1 MSYKRY
7 RRRVITSRPRD
18 YQICIHFLSWG
29 DSYIVLKTSDF
40 EIIRE
45 FGENMETASVQR

>member
-7 RRRVITSRPRD
+7 RRRVITSGPRD
-18 YQICIHFLSWG
+18 YQILIHFGSWG
-29 DSYIVLKTSDF
+29 DSYLVLKTSDI

-45 FGENMETASVQR
+45 FGENMEAAS